1 MNFDYSKA
9 DVGKAE
15 MQEHGGR
22 TPGQAVT
29 PRGKRRVA
37 RRNGD
42 LPKK

>member
-1 MNFDYSKA
+1 MNFDLSKA
-9 DVGKAE
+9 AVSVTEK
-15 MQEHGGR
+15 QEHGGR

-42 LPKK
+42 QPKK